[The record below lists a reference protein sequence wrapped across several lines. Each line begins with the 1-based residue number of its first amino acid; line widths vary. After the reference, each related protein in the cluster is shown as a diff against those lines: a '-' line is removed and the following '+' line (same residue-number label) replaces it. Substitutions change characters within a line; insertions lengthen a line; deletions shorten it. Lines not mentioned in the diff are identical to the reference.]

1 MVPFSVSVFCWSYRI
16 PWRRR
21 EKYARKK
28 STIFLPGEIRVGPL
42 SFASFTHRSHR
53 ILSLQ
58 TRIRNRLRKNKKRNA
73 ATIVVA
79 ASFGT
84 HFVYVLHIIR
94 FTLHSWCLAR
104 EAFICRRDL
113 WIYHCVFLLNWLT
126 QLTCLRRMG
135 HNWT

>member
-58 TRIRNRLRKNKKRNA
+58 TRIRNRLRKNKKKKRRHHRRRRFIWYA
-73 ATIVVA
+73 FCVRFAYH
-79 ASFGT
+79 SFHT
-84 HFVYVLHIIR
+84 PFMMSSARSFHLPSR
-94 FTLHSWCLAR
+94 FMDISLCFSSELINTAHM
-104 EAFICRRDL
+104 
-113 WIYHCVFLLNWLT
+113 LT
-126 QLTCLRRMG
+126 QNG
-135 HNWT
+135 P